1 MMAYVAKQV
10 ADIADMPR
18 GGPDASCLD
27 RLLQTVAPEYLD
39 RDDVADEVKRGIV
52 GALDRLGTLF
62 REHDRNA
69 DLVLREVADVADP
82 KILELGAGHGALS
95 RIVLDQHP
103 TAQVTVSDVNPDS
116 VAAIA
121 ASDLGRHPAR
131 DGARHRRD
139 RPSTPPTAPS
149 TWRCSRCP
157 STTCAPEQAAQV
169 LAEGTRVADRLLVI
183 DLPRPPSLLHLAKL
197 ATFAPFVLWW
207 PFAHDGFVSSLR
219 AYSPSALR
227 ALAAHADLDVE
238 VSTSPFDRAGGAG
251 PPEAVI
257 SRFACAVGTEPV
269 ASTPW
274 AKRSSTPATTART
287 GRSTGARFSCAS
299 TCSKPCWRSPVS
311 SSTVR

>member
-1 MMAYVAKQV
+1 MMAYVAKQM

-27 RLLQTVAPEYLD
+27 RLLQTGRPEYLD
-39 RDDVADEVKRGIV
+39 RDDVDDKVKRGIV
-52 GALDRLGTLF
+52 STLDRIGTLF

-69 DLVLREVADVADP
+69 ALVLREVADVIDP

-121 ASDLGRHPAR
+121 ASDLGSHPRAKVR
-131 DGARHRRD
+131 TIDATDIDAADGSFDLAVFALSFHHL
-139 RPSTPPTAPS
+139 
-149 TWRCSRCP
+149 
-157 STTCAPEQAAQV
+157 APEQAARV

-197 ATFAPFVLWW
+197 AALVPLAPWW

-238 VSTSPFDRAGGAG
+238 VSTSPFDRQVVLA
-251 PPEAVI
+251 
-257 SRFACAVGTEPV
+257 RR
-269 ASTPW
+269 
-274 AKRSSTPATTART
+274 KR
-287 GRSTGARFSCAS
+287 
-299 TCSKPCWRSPVS
+299 
-311 SSTVR
+311 